1 MVRTAPWVSRVPGI
15 FEGDLMF
22 RVPRKIFLLLF
33 LLSAPTA
40 ALCGELPKDVL
51 EKIDA
56 SIVAAY
62 KTASAKQ
69 PCKIGT
75 GGKLHLLHWQDVD
88 KCLSQAVSLVN
99 WDALS
104 RQLEE
109 IRPKNVSEGDFAAA
123 VENSLTKNAL
133 PYDRVFKV
141 KDEKAL
147 LPLTNPVLKYL
158 PPNSLQNQTVFGQS
172 GAQIGTFA
180 GVYFSEHAGGSI
192 SGSTYRLA
200 LFQYLDPQGRIQVP
214 TEKQLRDYLGN
225 PLFGVLWSKVMLQ
238 PGFRLTSE
246 KLTGIAARR

>member
-1 MVRTAPWVSRVPGI
+1 V
-15 FEGDLMF
+15 F
-22 RVPRKIFLLLF
+22 RVPRMIFILLF
-33 LLSAPTA
+33 LLSGPTA
-40 ALCGELPKDVL
+40 ALCGELPREVL

-56 SIVAAY
+56 AIAAAY

-69 PCKIGT
+69 PCKIGA
-75 GGKLHLLHWQDVD
+75 GGKLHMLHWQDVD
-88 KCLSQAVSLVN
+88 KCLSRAVSLVD
-99 WDALS
+99 WATLS

-123 VENSLTKNAL
+123 IENSLSKNAL

-158 PPNSLQNQTVFGQS
+158 PPNSLRDQPVIGQS

-180 GVYFSEHAGGSI
+180 GVYFSEHSGGTI
-192 SGSTYRLA
+192 SGGTYRLA

-225 PLFGVLWSKVMLQ
+225 PLFGVLWTKVMSQ
-238 PGFRLTSE
+238 PGFRLTRE
-246 KLTGIAARR
+246 KLPGIAARR

>member
-1 MVRTAPWVSRVPGI
+1 
-15 FEGDLMF
+15 MF
-22 RVPRKIFLLLF
+22 RLPRMIFI
-33 LLSAPTA
+33 LLSVLSGPPA
-40 ALCGELPKDVL
+40 ALSAELPKDVL

-56 SIVAAY
+56 AIAAAY

-75 GGKLHLLHWQDVD
+75 GGKLHMLHWQDVD
-88 KCLSQAVSLVN
+88 KCLSRAVSLVD
-99 WDALS
+99 WAALS

-109 IRPKNVSEGDFAAA
+109 MRPKNVSEGDFAAA

-133 PYDRVFKV
+133 SFDKVFKV

-158 PPNSLQNQTVFGQS
+158 PPNSLQSQPVIGQS
-172 GAQIGTFA
+172 GVQIGTFA
-180 GVYFSEHAGGSI
+180 GVYFSEHAGATV
-192 SGSTYRLA
+192 SGGTYRLA

-214 TEKQLRDYLGN
+214 TEKQLRDYLGD
-225 PLFGVLWSKVMLQ
+225 PLFSVLWSKVMSQ

>member
-1 MVRTAPWVSRVPGI
+1 MLNTASCVSRVPGI
-15 FEGDLMF
+15 FEGDFMF
-22 RVPRKIFLLLF
+22 RVPRIIFLVLF
-33 LLSAPTA
+33 LLPGPTV

-56 SIVAAY
+56 AIAAAY

-75 GGKLHLLHWQDVD
+75 GGKLHMLRWQDVG

-109 IRPKNVSEGDFAAA
+109 IRPKNVSEGDFAAE
-123 VENSLTKNAL
+123 VEKSLTKNAL

-147 LPLTNPVLKYL
+147 LPLINPVLKHL
-158 PPNSLQNQTVFGQS
+158 PPNSLQDQPVIDQS

-180 GVYFSEHAGGSI
+180 GVYFSERAGGTI
-192 SGSTYRLA
+192 SGGTYRLA
-200 LFQYLDPQGRIQVP
+200 MFQYLDPQGRIQVP
-214 TEKQLRDYLGN
+214 TEKQLSDYLGN
-225 PLFGVLWSKVMLQ
+225 PRFGVLWSKVMSQ

-246 KLTGIAARR
+246 KLPGVASRR